1 VSERIRLAFLLPHLR
16 PGGAERV
23 VVNYLR
29 ALNRERFEPFLFLA
43 RSEGVFLE
51 LVPQDVTRVD
61 LGGARARRLPGR
73 IARALAAHR
82 IDIAYSATDAVNL
95 ALLASRWWGARR
107 VRRIVSVH
115 TTPCEWLAEAKN
127 PRFRLALMRLLY
139 PSAEMVAVPTE
150 GIAQELER
158 LVAAG
163 ATVLPNPVVD
173 QVARP
178 PCPATNPRIVAAGR
192 LVEAKGFDLLIEAAA
207 ALASRG
213 VAFELIVHGEGPLRA
228 ALERQAAVPG
238 LAGRVSFPGHAG
250 DARVMFAGTQLCVV
264 PSRRE
269 GFGNVVVEA
278 MAAGVPVLA
287 AACPGP
293 AGLIADGRNGFLVE
307 PGNGPV
313 LAEAI
318 EALLGDADRRRSVI
332 EDGLRTAA
340 SFETGAATRRLEAEI
355 LRLIGNKRPPN
366 HPDPGQPF
374 R

>member
-1 VSERIRLAFLLPHLR
+1 
-16 PGGAERV
+16 
-23 VVNYLR
+23 
-29 ALNRERFEPFLFLA
+29 
-43 RSEGVFLE
+43 
-51 LVPQDVTRVD
+51 
-61 LGGARARRLPGR
+61 
-73 IARALAAHR
+73 
-82 IDIAYSATDAVNL
+82 
-95 ALLASRWWGARR
+95 
-107 VRRIVSVH
+107 
-115 TTPCEWLAEAKN
+115 
-127 PRFRLALMRLLY
+127 
-139 PSAEMVAVPTE
+139 
-150 GIAQELER
+150 
-158 LVAAG
+158 
-163 ATVLPNPVVD
+163 
-173 QVARP
+173 
-178 PCPATNPRIVAAGR
+178 
-192 LVEAKGFDLLIEAAA
+192 VEAKGFDLLIEAAA

-213 VAFELIVHGEGPLRA
+213 VAFELIVHGEGPLRV
-228 ALERQAAVPG
+228 ALERQAAVPE
-238 LAGRVSFPGHAG
+238 LAGRVSFPGHAA
-250 DARVMFAGTQLCVV
+250 DARAMFAGAQLCVV

-318 EALLGDADRRRSVI
+318 EVLLGDADRRRSVI